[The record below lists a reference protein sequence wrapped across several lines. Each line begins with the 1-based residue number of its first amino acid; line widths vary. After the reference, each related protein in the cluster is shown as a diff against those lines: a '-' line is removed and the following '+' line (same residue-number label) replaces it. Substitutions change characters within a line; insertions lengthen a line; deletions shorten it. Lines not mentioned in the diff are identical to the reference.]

1 VDARSANDAGLETV
15 IQVLAGTHVTTP
27 QKRKAS
33 SQPTG
38 SPSVRDSRRKLA
50 APPPALPADEELEK
64 HTWAALY
71 HAHVHHEAPEWTP
84 TLPLSTSLNDEQRV
98 GLRAINNMIRR
109 ASHTIPSKCVHTRCS
124 VSGPFLPRL
133 LGRRLSHL
141 LTLQP
146 NTPHQLASLNGRKA
160 LPSLLNKCNVASYQ
174 LMSTELCQANP
185 PGTIDHVSMVSNGLH
200 AAHTGHVT

>member
-1 VDARSANDAGLETV
+1 MWPPRYRGWALGSRPPVQPATAV
-15 IQVLAGTHVTTP
+15 IPLLI
-27 QKRKAS
+27 
-33 SQPTG
+33 
-38 SPSVRDSRRKLA
+38 SPS
-50 APPPALPADEELEK
+50 PPRHPRGEFPS
-64 HTWAALY
+64 TSGGGSCWG
-71 HAHVHHEAPEWTP
+71 APEWTP

-185 PGTIDHVSMVSNGLH
+185 PGTIDHISMVSNGLH

>member
-1 VDARSANDAGLETV
+1 MCGCSQWQRRWAGDGDTGVGGHSRDHSAETEG
-15 IQVLAGTHVTTP
+15 ILATDRFAVR
-27 QKRKAS
+27 QRK
-33 SQPTG
+33 
-38 SPSVRDSRRKLA
+38 SPEA
-50 APPPALPADEELEK
+50 ALPADEELEK

-98 GLRAINNMIRR
+98 GLRAINIMIRR

-185 PGTIDHVSMVSNGLH
+185 PGTIDHISMVSNGLH